1 LNHQNLSIERY
12 RVREADHPTCK
23 SQPLRAKAP
32 RGSDFARA
40 CHDGPIAIVRQAAVF
55 LPLPALSLTNCKGF
69 VREIWERAMRVRSVV
84 VACVGLALALT
95 MSACSDA
102 VLIREGIGTNLA
114 AADLPE
120 ASRLQD
126 IYVGEICHQAG
137 LRVVR
142 EGDFLFC
149 EEVSLRPSEW
159 RTFVQA
165 GMNDIDRRCDAYL
178 GWLDN
183 KRRWREPILK
193 QLHTTAATTGAIM
206 GLTGVGAVPIAI
218 VGTAFGFA
226 QDTFVNVSSR
236 LITEIDHSVVQSV
249 VLGNQNQFRIR
260 FADTP
265 VDNRPAAIYLLRN
278 YLRICMPF
286 SIEMSINNTMTV
298 YSRGGPEAL
307 RTEPLLTQPPA
318 VARMSAGVPLAP
330 RDVVQRPVR
339 NTAAP
344 KTDPSYAEIFDPYI
358 PTKHTNT
365 YVIQLQTALCVPDS
379 EIRKT
384 GTLTLTKAMIKVYK
398 ASERKRGDK
407 LNDDEATQI
416 REQVGCKP
424 SGGQNYYERKTYDDP
439 QVGAGA
445 LQELITG
452 LRKTTA
458 GASLSPATSLDGA
471 RSTIKVVRNGLS
483 NDSKVSKLPDALAG
497 QVTPDFAA
505 FLRKQ

>member
-1 LNHQNLSIERY
+1 
-12 RVREADHPTCK
+12 VRGTDYPTSK
-23 SQPLRAKAP
+23 SQPPRAKAP
-32 RGSDFARA
+32 QARDVARA
-40 CHDGPIAIVRQAAVF
+40 GHDGPSAIVRHAAVF
-55 LPLPALSLTNCKGF
+55 FAFAAALSLTNCKGL
-69 VREIWERAMRVRSVV
+69 VRQMWERAMRVRSVV

-102 VLIREGIGTNLA
+102 VLVREGIGTNLA

-142 EGDFLFC
+142 QGDFLFC

-206 GLTGVGAVPIAI
+206 GLTGVGAAPIAI

-226 QDTFVNVSSR
+226 QDTFVNINSR
-236 LITEIDHSVVQSV
+236 LITEIDQSVVQSV
-249 VLGNQNQFRIR
+249 VLDNQNQFRMKV
-260 FADTP
+260 AGTP

-298 YSRGGPEAL
+298 YSRGGPDAL
-307 RTEPLLTQPPA
+307 RTEPLLTLPPT
-318 VARMSAGVPLAP
+318 VARISSAVPLAP
-330 RDVVQRPVR
+330 TAVVQRPVR
-339 NTAAP
+339 PAGP
-344 KTDPSYAEIFDPYI
+344 QITDPSYAEIFSPYV
-358 PTKHTNT
+358 PSRHTNT
-365 YVIQLQTALCVPDS
+365 YVVQLQTALCVPDS
-379 EIRKT
+379 EIRQR
-384 GTLTLTKAMIKVYK
+384 GVLTNTKALIQIYK
-398 ASERKRGDK
+398 RAERQAGDK
-407 LNDDEATQI
+407 LSDDDATKI
-416 REQVGCKP
+416 REQGGCRAG
-424 SGGQNYYERKTYDDP
+424 GGQNYFEKRTFDDP
-439 QVGAGA
+439 SNGAA
-445 LQELITG
+445 AVRELIAG
-452 LRKTTA
+452 LRKTQA
-458 GASLSPATSLDGA
+458 GAALSPETSLDGA
-471 RSTIKVVRNGLS
+471 RTTIQAVRNSAPASARLMALPPALS
-483 NDSKVSKLPDALAG
+483 G
-497 QVTPDFAA
+497 QVTPDLWSM
-505 FLRKQ
+505 LRRL